1 MNSTLTI
8 KNLLIFL
15 FLFPFILEGQ
25 NLYFTDPLPVS
36 PEGTGSRTP
45 RIALLEDNRPVVY
58 WGKTGS
64 NPTLYISVW
73 KDGSFKDPV
82 ALNTNGISPN
92 LWGGGLGPQIAA
104 KGNTIFLVFEK
115 YGDGIYCIKSD
126 DGGETFG
133 NPVKADDLESGRF
146 ATLPSVAID
155 PAGNPIVSFLTADS
169 FEQDA
174 LYEITKSTDGGLS
187 FPPSTVANMAADGGK
202 VCECCPATIA
212 TVSEDELYLGFR
224 NNDNNIRDMWVSKS
238 TDGGLNFPEAVDID
252 DTDWFI
258 QSCPQSGPDMM
269 VSGDSIF
276 TVFFSGTDGSNIYF
290 SSLNKETMTIGEQF
304 QIPSISGDNKVQNFP
319 SIAGNGDTLAV
330 VWQESNN
337 SFDVMMAWSV
347 KGSGDLLNN
356 TAILTDG
363 FLSQKGPDIVYG
375 NGRFYITY
383 EDQLSSRVMYRIASF
398 EEIVN
403 VPNVEHSDFSVRVN
417 PNPFYRNTLISFENE
432 NNEKVFGSLFN
443 INGQILNEYETTASN
458 LEVSGLET
466 GVYVFKIQK
475 GRKIITEKLV
485 VK

>member
-1 MNSTLTI
+1 MLM
-8 KNLLIFL
+8 
-15 FLFPFILEGQ
+15 GQ
-25 NLYFTDPLPVS
+25 NLFFTDPLPVS

-58 WGKTGS
+58 WGETGS

-104 KGNTIFLVFEK
+104 QGNTIFLVFEK
-115 YGDGIYCIKSD
+115 YGEGIYCIKSD

-133 NPVKADDLESGRF
+133 SPVKADDLDPGRF

-174 LYEITKSTDGGLS
+174 LYEITKSIDGGLT
-187 FPPSTVANMAADGGK
+187 FPPTAVANMSADGGE
-202 VCECCPATIA
+202 VCECCPASIA
-212 TVSEDELYLGFR
+212 AVSEDELYLGFR
-224 NNDNNIRDMWVSKS
+224 NNDNDIRDMWVSKS

-258 QSCPQSGPDMM
+258 QSCPQSGPDIM

-276 TVFFSGTDGSNIYF
+276 SVFFSGSDGANIYF
-290 SSLNKETMTIGEQF
+290 SSINKETMAKGEQF
-304 QIPSISGDNKVQNFP
+304 QIPSLTGDNKTQNFP
-319 SIAGNGDTLAV
+319 SIAGSGDTLAV
-330 VWQESNN
+330 VWHESNN
-337 SFDVMMAWSV
+337 GFDIMMAWSV

-356 TAILTDG
+356 TAILTDD
-363 FLSQKGPDIVYG
+363 FLSQKGADIVYG

-383 EDQLSSRVMYRIASF
+383 EDQLTSQVMYRIASF

-403 VPNVEHSDFSVRVN
+403 VSTVEHLDFPIKIS
-417 PNPFYRNTLISFENE
+417 PNPFYRNTIVSFENRK
-432 NNEKVFGSLFN
+432 NETVLVNLYN
-443 INGQILNEYETTASN
+443 ISGQLLNEYETTSSN
-458 LEVSGLET
+458 IEISDLEQGIYLL
-466 GVYVFKIQK
+466 KIQK
-475 GRKIITEKLV
+475 GEKTLIKKLV
-485 VK
+485 SK

>member
-1 MNSTLTI
+1 MNLTLTI
-8 KNLLIFL
+8 KNLLLFL
-15 FLFPFILEGQ
+15 FLFPCMLTGQ
-25 NLYFTDPLPVS
+25 DLYFTDPLPVS
-36 PEGTGSRTP
+36 LEGTGSRSP
-45 RIALLEDNRPVVY
+45 RIAMLEDNRPVVY

-82 ALNTNGISPN
+82 ALNTDGIEPN

-104 KGNTIFLVFEK
+104 QGNNIFLVFEK
-115 YGDGIYCIKSD
+115 YGDGIYCIKSA

-133 NPVKADDLESGRF
+133 NPVKADDLPSGRF

-174 LYEITKSTDGGLS
+174 LYEITKSTDGGLT
-187 FPPSTVANMAADGGK
+187 FPPSTVANSAADGGE
-202 VCECCPATIA
+202 VCECCPSSIA
-212 TVSEDELYLGFR
+212 VVSVDEFYLGFR
-224 NNDNNIRDMWVSKS
+224 NNDSNIRDMWVSKS
-238 TDGGLNFPEAVDID
+238 ADGGLNFPEAVDID

-276 TVFFSGTDGSNIYF
+276 TVFFSGADGSNIYF

-330 VWQESNN
+330 VWHESNN
-337 SFDVMMAWSV
+337 SFDVMMSWSV

-375 NGRFYITY
+375 NGLFYIVY
-383 EDQLSSRVMYRIASF
+383 EDQLSSRVMYQIASF